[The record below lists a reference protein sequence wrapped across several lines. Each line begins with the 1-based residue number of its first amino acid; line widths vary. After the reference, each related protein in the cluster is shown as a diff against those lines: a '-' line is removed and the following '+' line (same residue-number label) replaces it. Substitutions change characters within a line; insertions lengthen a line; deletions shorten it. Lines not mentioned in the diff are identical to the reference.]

1 MRERITKLILGVIPV
16 VLILLFY
23 VYVLYSNLLPP
34 ELSFRGFTTII
45 IFLISIYS
53 WATELI
59 PLPVTAFL
67 AMFMLAFSG
76 VVSLADSLYGLGST
90 VVFLIIIGFFLA
102 AGLTRSGLDKRI
114 AYKILR
120 NSHSENAVLI
130 GLIVMTGFLSM
141 IISNTT
147 TTLLMLPVA
156 LHIMHKV
163 RMNNHAILLGI
174 AFAANIGGAG
184 LLIGTPPNIIASEA
198 LGWGFYEW
206 MLAALPFTLV
216 MLFLLYVSFVIYFR
230 PKHEKIKKA
239 LVPDLGPVKK
249 EEKTAALVIIFTL
262 LLWITSP
269 LHQLPAIV
277 VGLIGGL
284 LMFLFVYNWRYFE
297 KVTSWGTIILI
308 AGAVSI
314 GHSLEIT
321 GATAWIA
328 NVFLSTTGFT
338 SPVLIAF
345 SFVLL
350 VMAITQFIQ
359 NTATAA
365 MFTPVLMGLSPILGI
380 PAQALVIPVAI
391 AVSMTFLAPPGTA
404 PNAIVH
410 GVAKI
415 KTKEMFKAGLLPT
428 LFAIILLFA
437 YCWLFV

>member
-1 MRERITKLILGVIPV
+1 MRKRFAKIFLRIIPIVI
-16 VLILLFY
+16 ILLFY
-23 VYVLYSNLLPP
+23 ISVVSFNLLPS
-34 ELSFRGFTTII
+34 ELSFQGFTVIA
-45 IFLISIYS
+45 IFLISIYL

-67 AMFMLAFSG
+67 AMLMLAFSG
-76 VVSLADSLYGLGST
+76 SVSLPDSLYGLGST

-114 AYKILR
+114 AYKILK

-130 GLIVMTGFLSM
+130 GLIVITGFLSM

-163 RMNNHAILLGI
+163 KMDNKCILLGI

-206 MLAALPFTLV
+206 MLAALPFALI
-216 MLFLLYVSFVIYFR
+216 MLFLLYVSFMIYFK
-230 PKHEKIKKA
+230 PKHERIEKK
-239 LVPDLGPVKK
+239 LVSDLGPVKK
-249 EEKTAALVIIFTL
+249 EEKTAGLIIVLTM

-269 LHQLPAIV
+269 LHNLPAIV
-277 VGLIGGL
+277 VGLVGGL
-284 LMFLFVYNWRYFE
+284 LMFLFVYDWRYFE
-297 KVTSWGTIILI
+297 RMTSWGTLILI

-321 GATAWIA
+321 GATTWIA
-328 NVFLSTTGFT
+328 NVFLAFTGLTT
-338 SPVLIAF
+338 PALIAF
-345 SFVLL
+345 SFVIL
-350 VMAITQFIQ
+350 VLAVTQFIQ

-365 MFTPVLMGLSPILGI
+365 MFIPVLTGLSSTLGI
-380 PAQALVIPVAI
+380 PAQALVVPVAI

-410 GVAKI
+410 EVGKI

-428 LFAIILLFA
+428 IFALGLLFA
-437 YCWLFV
+437 YCWFFV

>member
-1 MRERITKLILGVIPV
+1 MRERIGKIFLRIIPV

-23 VYVLYSNLLPP
+23 TYVVFSNLLPSG
-34 ELSFRGFTTII
+34 LSFQGFTTIV
-45 IFLISIYS
+45 IFLISIYL

-67 AMFMLAFSG
+67 AILMLAFSG
-76 VVSLADSLYGLGST
+76 SVSLADSLYGLGST
-90 VVFLIIIGFFLA
+90 VVFLIVIGFFLA

-130 GLIVMTGFLSM
+130 GLIVITGFLSM

-163 RMNNHAILLGI
+163 RMKNQCILLGI

-206 MLAALPFTLV
+206 MLAALPFALI
-216 MLFLLYVSFVIYFR
+216 MLFLLYVSFMIYFR
-230 PKHEKIKKA
+230 PKHEKIQKT
-239 LVPDLGPVKK
+239 LVSDLGPVRK
-249 EEKTAALVIIFTL
+249 EEKIAGMVIIITM

-269 LHQLPAIV
+269 VHNLPAIV

-284 LMFLFVYNWRYFE
+284 LMFLFVYDWRYFE
-297 KVTSWGTIILI
+297 RVTSWGTIILI

-321 GATAWIA
+321 GATSWIA
-328 NVFLSTTGFT
+328 NVFLASTGLT
-338 SPVLIAF
+338 SPALIVF
-345 SFVLL
+345 SFVIL

-365 MFTPVLMGLSPILGI
+365 MFIPVLVGLSSTLGI
-380 PAQALVIPVAI
+380 PAQVLVVPVAI
-391 AVSMTFLAPPGTA
+391 AVSMT
-404 PNAIVH
+404 
-410 GVAKI
+410 
-415 KTKEMFKAGLLPT
+415 
-428 LFAIILLFA
+428 
-437 YCWLFV
+437 

>member
-1 MRERITKLILGVIPV
+1 MREGIGKIFLGIIPV

-23 VYVLYSNLLPP
+23 TYVIFSGILPP
-34 ELSFRGFTTII
+34 GLSFQGFTTIV
-45 IFLISIYS
+45 IFLISIYL
-53 WATELI
+53 WATELV
-59 PLPVTAFL
+59 PLPVTALL
-67 AMFMLAFSG
+67 AVLMLAFSG
-76 VVSLADSLYGLGST
+76 SVSLADSLYGLGST

-130 GLIVMTGFLSM
+130 GLIVITGFLSM

-163 RMNNHAILLGI
+163 RMDNKCILLGI

-184 LLIGTPPNIIASEA
+184 LLIGTPPNIIAAES
-198 LGWGFYEW
+198 LNWGFYEW
-206 MLAALPFTLV
+206 MMAALPFTLV
-216 MLFLLYVSFVIYFR
+216 MLFFLYVSFMVYFR
-230 PKHEKIKKA
+230 PKHEKIQKT
-239 LVPDLGPVKK
+239 LVSDLGPVRK
-249 EEKTAALVIIFTL
+249 EEKTAGLIIILTL
-262 LLWITSP
+262 LLWVTSP
-269 LHQLPAIV
+269 LHNLPAMV

-284 LMFLFVYNWRYFE
+284 LMFLFVYDWRYFE
-297 KVTSWGTIILI
+297 RVTSWGTLILI

-321 GATAWIA
+321 GATSWIA
-328 NVFLSTTGFT
+328 NVFLASTGLT
-338 SPVLIAF
+338 SPALIAF
-345 SFVLL
+345 SFVILAL
-350 VMAITQFIQ
+350 AITQFIQ

-365 MFTPVLMGLSPILGI
+365 MFIPVLTGLSSTLGI
-380 PAQALVIPVAI
+380 PAHVLVVPVAI

-410 GVAKI
+410 GVGKI
-415 KTKEMFKAGLLPT
+415 RTKDMFKAGLLPT

-437 YCWLFV
+437 YSWFFV